1 MAGRA
6 TLPGDPN
13 AWLAQTVEQPGS
25 WWPDWSAW
33 LAGHS
38 GKQVKARVKLGNA
51 SHRPIEPAPGR
62 YVKVR
67 AA

>member
-6 TLPGDPN
+6 LPGDPN

-38 GKQVKARVKLGNA
+38 GKQVKARVNWA
-51 SHRPIEPAPGR
+51 MPAIGR
-62 YVKVR
+62 SSR
-67 AA
+67 RLAGT